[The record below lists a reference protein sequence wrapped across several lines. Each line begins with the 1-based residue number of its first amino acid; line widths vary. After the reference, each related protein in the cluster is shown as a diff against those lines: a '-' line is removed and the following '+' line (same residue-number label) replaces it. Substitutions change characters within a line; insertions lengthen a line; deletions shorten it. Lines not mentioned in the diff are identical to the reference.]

1 MFLTFLS
8 ASLIALGLMSGAM
21 GFSSEFLTIT
31 VLILALDLFIG
42 LATMGRVSTAT
53 DEDIRYLQGMNR
65 IRHAYHEA
73 VRGLEP
79 TSSPGSTTTS
89 AGIFG
94 VSSAD
99 VEFRSRRSII
109 HGFTTVVGMVGV
121 INAALAGVLVA
132 TIVLLIGAGI
142 AAVVAG
148 VVTFTIA
155 LLAAVYW
162 LTRATASTVE
172 ALEVK
177 FPTPASGT
185 ARPANAAARSRTWN
199 ERAGVGA
206 LAEWLRCGLLPD
218 GGALGTR
225 ALVAGTAIE
234 LGLEPAG
241 TSDLVALDVLLALG
255 RGGGLFGLGGLLVV
269 GHRSGL
275 LSPPRGS
282 RCVAPSCATR
292 VAA

>member
-1 MFLTFLS
+1 MEERMAVPPAERPVTGDPTGGPGLPGGPPFNDARALPILSTEHWSLLAGRSLVYNEAFSRAGMFLTFLS

-21 GFSSEFLTIT
+21 GFSTEFLTIT

-53 DEDIRYLQGMNR
+53 DEDIRYMQGMNR

-73 VRGLEP
+73 VGGLEP
-79 TSSPGSTTTS
+79 YFISGQYDDV

-94 VSSAD
+94 VSSED

-132 TIVLLIGAGI
+132 TIVLLVASGV

-148 VVTFTIA
+148 VGTFTIA

-162 LTRATASTVE
+162 LSKATASTVQ
-172 ALEVK
+172 ALEVN
-177 FPTPASGT
+177 FPTPASGD
-185 ARPANAAARSRTWN
+185 RPAS
-199 ERAGVGA
+199 
-206 LAEWLRCGLLPD
+206 
-218 GGALGTR
+218 
-225 ALVAGTAIE
+225 
-234 LGLEPAG
+234 
-241 TSDLVALDVLLALG
+241 
-255 RGGGLFGLGGLLVV
+255 
-269 GHRSGL
+269 
-275 LSPPRGS
+275 
-282 RCVAPSCATR
+282 
-292 VAA
+292 

>member
-1 MFLTFLS
+1 MEERMAVPPAERPVTGDPTGGPGLPGGPPFNDARALPILSTEHWSLLAGRSLVYNEAFSRAGMFLTFLS

-21 GFSSEFLTIT
+21 GFSTEFLTIT

-53 DEDIRYLQGMNR
+53 DEDIRYIQGMNR

-73 VRGLEP
+73 VGGLEP
-79 TSSPGSTTTS
+79 YFISGQYVDV

-94 VSSAD
+94 VSSED

-132 TIVLLIGAGI
+132 TIVLLVASGV

-148 VVTFTIA
+148 VGTFTIA

-162 LTRATASTVE
+162 LSKATASTVE
-172 ALEVK
+172 ALEVH
-177 FPTPASGT
+177 FPTPAPGD
-185 ARPANAAARSRTWN
+185 RPA
-199 ERAGVGA
+199 G
-206 LAEWLRCGLLPD
+206 
-218 GGALGTR
+218 
-225 ALVAGTAIE
+225 
-234 LGLEPAG
+234 
-241 TSDLVALDVLLALG
+241 
-255 RGGGLFGLGGLLVV
+255 
-269 GHRSGL
+269 
-275 LSPPRGS
+275 
-282 RCVAPSCATR
+282 
-292 VAA
+292 

>member
-1 MFLTFLS
+1 MEERMAVPPAERPVTGDPTGGPGLPGGPPFNDARALPILSTEHWSLLAGRSLVYNEAFSRAGMFLTFLS

-21 GFSSEFLTIT
+21 GFSTEFLTIT

-53 DEDIRYLQGMNR
+53 DEDIRYIQGMNR

-73 VRGLEP
+73 VGGLEP
-79 TSSPGSTTTS
+79 YFISGQYDDV

-94 VSSAD
+94 VSSED

-132 TIVLLIGAGI
+132 TIVLLVASGV

-148 VVTFTIA
+148 VGTFTIA

-162 LTRATASTVE
+162 LSKATASTVQ
-172 ALEVK
+172 ALEVN
-177 FPTPASGT
+177 FPTPASGE
-185 ARPANAAARSRTWN
+185 RPAS
-199 ERAGVGA
+199 
-206 LAEWLRCGLLPD
+206 
-218 GGALGTR
+218 
-225 ALVAGTAIE
+225 
-234 LGLEPAG
+234 
-241 TSDLVALDVLLALG
+241 
-255 RGGGLFGLGGLLVV
+255 
-269 GHRSGL
+269 
-275 LSPPRGS
+275 
-282 RCVAPSCATR
+282 
-292 VAA
+292 

>member
-1 MFLTFLS
+1 MEERMAVPAPAERPLTGAPTDGPITPGGPPFSDPRALPILSTEHWSLLAGRSLVYNEAFSRAGMFLTFLS

-21 GFSSEFLTIT
+21 GFSTEFLTIT

-73 VRGLEP
+73 VGGLEP
-79 TSSPGSTTTS
+79 YFISGQYDDV

-109 HGFTTVVGMVGV
+109 HGFTTVVGMCGV

-132 TIVLLIGAGI
+132 TILLLFGSGI

-148 VVTFTIA
+148 VVTFAIA
-155 LLAAVYW
+155 IAIAVYW

-172 ALEVK
+172 ALEVH
-177 FPTPASGT
+177 FPTPAPGD
-185 ARPANAAARSRTWN
+185 RPA
-199 ERAGVGA
+199 G
-206 LAEWLRCGLLPD
+206 
-218 GGALGTR
+218 
-225 ALVAGTAIE
+225 
-234 LGLEPAG
+234 
-241 TSDLVALDVLLALG
+241 
-255 RGGGLFGLGGLLVV
+255 
-269 GHRSGL
+269 
-275 LSPPRGS
+275 
-282 RCVAPSCATR
+282 
-292 VAA
+292 

>member
-1 MFLTFLS
+1 MAQPRRAAPPFSDPRALPILSTEHWSLLAGRSLVYNEAFSRAGMFLTFLS

-79 TSSPGSTTTS
+79 YFISGQYDDV

-132 TIVLLIGAGI
+132 TIVLLVGSGHRGGRRRRRHVHDR
-142 AAVVAG
+142 AADRG
-148 VVTFTIA
+148 
-155 LLAAVYW
+155 LLADP
-162 LTRATASTVE
+162 RH
-172 ALEVK
+172 
-177 FPTPASGT
+177 
-185 ARPANAAARSRTWN
+185 
-199 ERAGVGA
+199 GV
-206 LAEWLRCGLLPD
+206 D
-218 GGALGTR
+218 
-225 ALVAGTAIE
+225 
-234 LGLEPAG
+234 
-241 TSDLVALDVLLALG
+241 G
-255 RGGGLFGLGGLLVV
+255 RGARGQLP
-269 GHRSGL
+269 HARERQ
-275 LSPPRGS
+275 SPARQG
-282 RCVAPSCATR
+282 
-292 VAA
+292 